1 MILCERMAHLTGDI
15 RTEDVWKWLNKNK
28 EKIAINTETNV
39 LALDEVI
46 WCVKDDGLIIK
57 TKEFEK

>member
-1 MILCERMAHLTGDI
+1 MTGDI